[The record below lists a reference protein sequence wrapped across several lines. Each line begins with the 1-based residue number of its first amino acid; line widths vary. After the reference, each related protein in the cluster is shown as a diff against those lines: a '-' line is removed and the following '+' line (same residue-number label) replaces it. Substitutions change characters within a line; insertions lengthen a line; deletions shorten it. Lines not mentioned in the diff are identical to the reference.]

1 MGQNKYILTILLFF
15 VLNCGSNQIVKQKS
29 LNNHSNHFKIGF
41 GSCLDQ
47 KKPMPILNSIKSEDF
62 NLFLMLGDNIYGSSK
77 NGDLKKLELA
87 YKIQKSNFKKFSF
100 NPDFEAIWDDHDYG
114 LNDGGK
120 EYLLNEKSKELFL
133 EFWDVPQDDPR
144 RFRKGLYHDLTTK
157 SGSKNIH
164 VVFLDTRNFR
174 DKLKPTD
181 SKGTPGKE
189 RYIPNDDS
197 SLTMLGPEQWKW
209 LTKKLSK
216 PTDYRIIV
224 SSIQFIAIGHGWESW
239 NNLPHERNKL
249 INLIDNSGLKNTIF
263 LSGDRHRGGIYQ
275 LKTKKGNTISEVTSS
290 SLNSSYPTNPEEA
303 GPLRIGSTFV
313 EENYGAIYFNDKSD
327 TLTISLKN
335 INGSHLASI
344 KVGGK

>member
-1 MGQNKYILTILLFF
+1 MEQNKYILTILSFF
-15 VLNCGSNQIVKQKS
+15 VLSCGSNQTVKQKILTS
-29 LNNHSNHFKIGF
+29 HTNQFKIGF

-47 KKPMPILNSIKSEDF
+47 KKPMPILNSITSENF

-77 NGDLKKLELA
+77 NGDLKKFESA
-87 YKIQKSNFKKFSF
+87 YKTQKKNFKKFGIDI
-100 NPDFEAIWDDHDYG
+100 PFEAIWDDNDYG

-120 EYLLNEKSKELFL
+120 EYLLKEKSKELFL

-144 RFRKGLYHDLTTK
+144 RFRQGLYYDLTIN
-157 SGSKNIH
+157 SGSKKIH
-164 VVFLDTRNFR
+164 IVFLDTRTFR

-197 SLTMLGPEQWKW
+197 SLTMLGLEQWKW
-209 LTKKLSK
+209 LSK
-216 PTDYRIIV
+216 RFSEPTDYRIIV

-239 NNLPHERNKL
+239 NNLPYERNRL
-249 INLIDNSGLKNTIF
+249 IDLIDNSDLKNTII

-303 GPLRIGSTFV
+303 GPLRIGSTYIN
-313 EENYGAIYFNDKSD
+313 ENYGGLYFNDKSD

-335 INGSHLASI
+335 INGGHLASI
-344 KVGGK
+344 KVGSL

>member
-1 MGQNKYILTILLFF
+1 MEQNKYKLPILFFF
-15 VLNCGSNQIVKQKS
+15 VLSCASIQTVKQKN
-29 LNNHSNHFKIGF
+29 LTIHSNTFKIGF

-47 KKPMPILNSIKSEDF
+47 KKPMPILNSITSEKFD
-62 NLFLMLGDNIYGSSK
+62 LFLMLGDNIYGSSK
-77 NGDLKKLELA
+77 NNDLRKLELA
-87 YKIQKSNFKKFSF
+87 YKIQKKNFKKLGFK
-100 NPDFEAIWDDHDYG
+100 PPFEAIWDDHDYG

-120 EYLLNEKSKELFL
+120 EHSLNEKSKELFL
-133 EFWDVPQDDPR
+133 EFWDIPQDDSR
-144 RFRKGLYHDLTTK
+144 RFRKGLYHDLNIK

-164 VVFLDTRNFR
+164 ILFLDTRTFR

-181 SKGTPGKE
+181 RKGFQGKE

-197 SLTMLGPEQWKW
+197 SLTMLGLEQWKW
-209 LTKKLSK
+209 VSKKLSE

-239 NNLPHERNKL
+239 KNLPHERDKL
-249 INLIDNSGLKNTIF
+249 IGFIDKSGIKNTIV

-275 LKTKKGNTISEVTSS
+275 LKTDKGNLISEVTSS
-290 SLNSSYPTNPEEA
+290 SLNASYPNSEES

-313 EENYGAIYFNDKSD
+313 EENYGAINFNDKSD

-335 INGSHLASI
+335 LLGNHLASI
-344 KVGGK
+344 KVGSL